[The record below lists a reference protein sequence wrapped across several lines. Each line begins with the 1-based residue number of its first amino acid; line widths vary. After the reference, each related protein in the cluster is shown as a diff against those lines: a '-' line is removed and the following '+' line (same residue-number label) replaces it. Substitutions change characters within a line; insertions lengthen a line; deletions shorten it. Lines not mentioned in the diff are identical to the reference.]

1 MGTEKR
7 QTKSER
13 DREKHEGTE
22 PDEAVKEAARPDPDG
37 VGEAIGDA
45 LRPPDF
51 RTKTSSPST
60 SERRLR
66 PEELP
71 DPEKSTQG

>member
-1 MGTEKR
+1 MNEPGKAN
-7 QTKSER
+7 
-13 DREKHEGTE
+13 DHEG
-22 PDEAVKEAARPDPDG
+22 DEAADAVREAAKPDPEG
-37 VGEAIGDA
+37 VGEAIADA
-45 LRPPDF
+45 LEPPDF

-66 PEELP
+66 PDEHP